1 MNELLIFAVCLAVM
15 ALSLL
20 IRVGKGPSV
29 VDRVVAADSIDI
41 LMDAVLIIWS
51 MYSGRTVFLD
61 IALITAL
68 LGFISTTLISRY
80 LEGRL

>member
-1 MNELLIFAVCLAVM
+1 MKELLIFAICLAVL

-41 LMDAVLIIWS
+41 LMDAVLIIYS
-51 MYSGRTVFLD
+51 MYSGRTIFLD

>member
-51 MYSGRTVFLD
+51 MYSGRTVFRD